1 MYLSMTSNDCP
12 YNCPSAATQA
22 SIVIKVKHHYVCCIL
37 KNHIFSN
44 CDIYLGGAT
53 DDSGIFLQYTEKP

>member
-1 MYLSMTSNDCP
+1 MLYPKKS
-12 YNCPSAATQA
+12 
-22 SIVIKVKHHYVCCIL
+22 
-37 KNHIFSN
+37 IFSN